1 MGRHLSLDLFWLEE
15 KMVVER
21 DDLLD
26 ESSSVAAPLPQEAV
40 RVRLNRPRADDL
52 ADLVFLAN
60 NKTVAAN
67 LAAMPHPFKA
77 ENGRA
82 LIARAAQNRDKSALF
97 AIRMKSTGRLIGV
110 AKYAPVDAD
119 GPVHIGYWLGE
130 PFWGQ
135 GLATEAVHTLVDH
148 ALTYHDIEELQGSC
162 RVTNPASRRVLVK
175 SGFQYR
181 DQAMIRS
188 VGAGGSVP
196 IERYTLE
203 RAVWKSLKGWGQGR

>member
-15 KMVVER
+15 KMVVES
-21 DDLLD
+21 DGLLD
-26 ESSSVAAPLPQEAV
+26 ESSLVAAPLPQEAV
-40 RVRLNRPRADDL
+40 RVRLDTPRTDDL

-67 LAAMPHPFKA
+67 LATMPYPFRA
-77 ENGRA
+77 EDGKA
-82 LIARAAQNRDKSALF
+82 LIARSGVYRANTALF
-97 AIRMKSTGRLIGV
+97 AIRLKSTGRLIGI
-110 AKYAPVDAD
+110 ARYAAAEAS
-119 GPVHIGYWLGE
+119 GPVQIGYWLGE

-135 GLATEAVHTLVDH
+135 GLATEAVHSLVDH
-148 ALTYHDIEELQGSC
+148 AFTHNDINELQGSC

-181 DQAMIRS
+181 DQSMIRS
-188 VGAGGSVP
+188 LGAGGSVP

-203 RAVWKSLKGWGQGR
+203 RTVWKSIKGWGQGR

>member
-1 MGRHLSLDLFWLEE
+1 
-15 KMVVER
+15 MVVES
-21 DDLLD
+21 DGLLD
-26 ESSSVAAPLPQEAV
+26 ESSLVAAPLPQEAV
-40 RVRLNRPRADDL
+40 RVRLDKPRPDDL

-67 LAAMPHPFKA
+67 LAAMPHPFTA
-77 ENGRA
+77 EDGRH
-82 LIARAAQNRDKSALF
+82 LIARANQPRENFGLF
-97 AIRMKSTGRLIGV
+97 SVRMKSTGRLIGIC
-110 AKYAPVDAD
+110 KYASVEP
-119 GPVHIGYWLGE
+119 GSPLQIGYWLGE

-135 GLATEAVHTLVDH
+135 GLATEAVHSLVDH
-148 ALTYHDIEELQGSC
+148 AFTYTEARELQGSC

-175 SGFQYR
+175 SGFQFR

-203 RAVWKSLKGWGQGR
+203 RSVWLSLKDWGQGR

>member
-15 KMVVER
+15 KMVVES
-21 DDLLD
+21 DGLLD
-26 ESSSVAAPLPQEAV
+26 ESSLVAAPLPQEAV
-40 RVRLNRPRADDL
+40 RVRLDKPRLDDL

-60 NKTVAAN
+60 NRSVAAN
-67 LAAMPHPFKA
+67 LATMPHPFSLDDGKA
-77 ENGRA
+77 LVA
-82 LIARAAQNRDKSALF
+82 KSALNLPSTACF
-97 AIRMKSTGRLIGV
+97 AIRLKSTGRLIGI
-110 AKYAPVDAD
+110 ARYANVEPG
-119 GPVHIGYWLGE
+119 GPIHVGYWLGQ

-135 GLATEAVHTLVDH
+135 GLATEAVHALVDH
-148 ALTYHDIEELQGSC
+148 AFTYNDIAELQGSC

-181 DQAMIRS
+181 DQGMIRS
-188 VGAGGSVP
+188 VAAGGSVP

>member
-1 MGRHLSLDLFWLEE
+1 
-15 KMVVER
+15 MVVER

-26 ESSSVAAPLPQEAV
+26 ESSSAAAPLPQEAV
-40 RVRLNRPRADDL
+40 RVRLDRPRADDL

-67 LAAMPHPFKA
+67 LATMPHPFSLSD
-77 ENGRA
+77 GRA
-82 LIARAAQNRDKSALF
+82 MIAKANLHRPDTACF
-97 AIRMKSTGRLIGV
+97 AIRLKATGRLIGI
-110 AKYAPVDAD
+110 ARYANVEPG
-119 GPVHIGYWLGE
+119 GPIHVGYWLGE

-135 GLATEAVHTLVDH
+135 GLATEAVHALVDH
-148 ALTYHDIEELQGSC
+148 AFTYHDIEELQGSC

>member
-1 MGRHLSLDLFWLEE
+1 
-15 KMVVER
+15 MVVER

-40 RVRLNRPRADDL
+40 RVRLDKPRADDL

-67 LAAMPHPFKA
+67 LAAMPHPFAA
-77 ENGRA
+77 ENARA
-82 LIARAAQNRDKSALF
+82 LIARGDQIRDKSALF
-97 AIRMKSTGRLIGV
+97 SIRMKSTGRLIGV
-110 AKYAPVDAD
+110 AKYAPVDAV

-135 GLATEAVHTLVDH
+135 GLATEAVHALVDH
-148 ALTYHDIEELQGSC
+148 AFTYHDIEELQGSC

-175 SGFQYR
+175 SGFQFR

-188 VGAGGSVP
+188 IGAGGSVP

>member
-1 MGRHLSLDLFWLEE
+1 
-15 KMVVER
+15 MVVES
-21 DDLLD
+21 DGLLD
-26 ESSSVAAPLPQEAV
+26 ESCLVAAPLPQEAV
-40 RVRLNRPRADDL
+40 HVRLDKPRMDDL

-67 LAAMPHPFKA
+67 LAAMPHPYTI
-77 ENGRA
+77 EN
-82 LIARAAQNRDKSALF
+82 ARTLVKQADRVRDKSAMF
-97 AIRMKSTGRLIGV
+97 AIRLKSTGRLIGV
-110 AKYAPVDAD
+110 AKYAPVDAE

-135 GLATEAVHTLVDH
+135 GLATEAVHALVDH
-148 ALTYHDIEELQGSC
+148 AFTYHDINELQGSC

-175 SGFQYR
+175 SGFQFR

-188 VGAGGSVP
+188 IGAGGSVP

-203 RAVWKSLKGWGQGR
+203 RTVWKSLKGWGQGR

>member
-1 MGRHLSLDLFWLEE
+1 MRLD
-15 KMVVER
+15 
-21 DDLLD
+21 
-26 ESSSVAAPLPQEAV
+26 
-40 RVRLNRPRADDL
+40 RPRADDL

-67 LAAMPHPFKA
+67 LATMPHPFTVSD
-77 ENGRA
+77 GRA
-82 LIARAAQNRDKSALF
+82 LITKSGLNQLNSAMF
-97 AIRMKSTGRLIGV
+97 AIRLKSTGRLIGV
-110 AKYAPVDAD
+110 ARYALMEAG
-119 GPVHIGYWLGE
+119 GPVHVGYWLGE

-135 GLATEAVHTLVDH
+135 GLATEAVHSLVDH
-148 ALTYHDIEELQGSC
+148 AFTYNDIDELQGSC

-181 DQAMIRS
+181 DQSMIRS

>member
-1 MGRHLSLDLFWLEE
+1 MGRHLSLELFWLEE
-15 KMVVER
+15 VMVVES
-21 DDLLD
+21 DGLLD
-26 ESSSVAAPLPQEAV
+26 ESSLAAAPLPQEAV
-40 RVRLNRPRADDL
+40 HVRLDKPRMDDL

-60 NKTVAAN
+60 NKQVAAN
-67 LAAMPHPFKA
+67 LSTMPHPFTA
-77 ENGRA
+77 DDGRA
-82 LIARAAQNRDKSALF
+82 LITKANLNLHRSEGF
-97 AIRMKSTGRLIGV
+97 AIRLKSTGRLIGLTR
-110 AKYAPVDAD
+110 YANVEPG

-135 GLATEAVHTLVDH
+135 GFATEAVHALVDH
-148 ALTYHDIEELQGSC
+148 AFMYTDIEELQGSC

-181 DQAMIRS
+181 DQSMIRS

-203 RAVWKSLKGWGQGR
+203 RTIWKSLKGWGQGR

>member
-15 KMVVER
+15 MMVVES
-21 DDLLD
+21 DGLLD
-26 ESSSVAAPLPQEAV
+26 ESSLVAAPLPQDAV
-40 RVRLNRPRADDL
+40 RVRLDQPRADDL

-67 LAAMPHPFKA
+67 LATMPHPFSL
-77 ENGRA
+77 EDGRA
-82 LIARAAQNRDKSALF
+82 LIAKARQAKPQSAAF
-97 AIRMKSTGRLIGV
+97 AIRLKSTGRLIGV
-110 AKYAPVDAD
+110 ARYANVEPG
-119 GPVHIGYWLGE
+119 GPIHVGYWLGE

-135 GLATEAVHTLVDH
+135 GFATEAVHALVDH
-148 ALTYHDIEELQGSC
+148 AFTYHDIEELQGSC

-175 SGFQYR
+175 SGFQFR
-181 DQAMIRS
+181 DQGMIRS

>member
-15 KMVVER
+15 MMVVES
-21 DDLLD
+21 DGLLD
-26 ESSSVAAPLPQEAV
+26 ESSLVAAPLPQDAV
-40 RVRLNRPRADDL
+40 RVRLDQPRADDL

-67 LAAMPHPFKA
+67 LATMPHPFSL
-77 ENGRA
+77 EDGRA
-82 LIARAAQNRDKSALF
+82 LIAKAHQAKPQSATF
-97 AIRMKSTGRLIGV
+97 AIRLKSTGRLIGV
-110 AKYAPVDAD
+110 ARYANVEPG
-119 GPVHIGYWLGE
+119 GPIHVGYWLGE

-135 GLATEAVHTLVDH
+135 GFATEAVHALVDH
-148 ALTYHDIEELQGSC
+148 AFTYHDIEELQGSC

-175 SGFQYR
+175 SGFQFR

-203 RAVWKSLKGWGQGR
+203 RAVWTSLKGWGQGR